1 MDAAARARALNAGGT
16 EGRFSSC
23 TSEGLDRDP
32 RPAKTRAEVAHPP
45 SPVPPH
51 TASGDMLTASAI
63 AHRPSLSYTRPT
75 TRVIAHRRGP
85 LTVKAYGEPGAM
97 NDDARRRP
105 SIQSMGSA
113 DRLEVMRAK
122 PLFTIGLFAD
132 AQYAD
137 KDDFERPSEPGR
149 VKYFRAS
156 ATRLADALVD
166 FRAKGES
173 MACIVNLGDLIDG
186 YNDDDVTVPVPTR
199 TGPVPTHLADK
210 SRADMA
216 VMRSV
221 IRAGAGATQV
231 YHCIGN
237 HDCNLPREEV
247 CQTLGN
253 PKNAAYFSVKLPR
266 GWRLLVLDTTE
277 VNPRYET
284 PGSDAQVAGAAFV
297 ESAKSKPGKFILII
311 VWANIMTYGFIYL
324 CIYLFSGGA
333 ERVKPWGGGL
343 GETQTQWLRRELEAA
358 TARHEKVIVASHI
371 ALSPTAARPGMS
383 AWRSDE
389 VSQTLES
396 FDCVKACVAVSFFLI
411 FVWAISMTA
420 CFVYRVTII
429 RAGTAARW
437 YPTVRVST
445 ARSAGF
451 TTSRWR
457 LCSRRRRAARVTR
470 RWRFTIMKCQS
481 SASGKRRAEDCRRVT
496 MVCSP
501 VWRASGNGSAT

>member
-1 MDAAARARALNAGGT
+1 
-16 EGRFSSC
+16 
-23 TSEGLDRDP
+23 
-32 RPAKTRAEVAHPP
+32 
-45 SPVPPH
+45 
-51 TASGDMLTASAI
+51 
-63 AHRPSLSYTRPT
+63 
-75 TRVIAHRRGP
+75 
-85 LTVKAYGEPGAM
+85 M

-210 SRADMA
+210 SRADMD

-221 IRAGAGATQV
+221 VRAGAGAMPV
-231 YHCIGN
+231 YHCLGN

-247 CQTLGN
+247 CETLGN

-284 PGSDAQVAGAAFV
+284 PGSDAQVAGEAFV
-297 ESAKSKPGKFILII
+297 EAAKSKPGKSILII
-311 VWANIMTYGFIYL
+311 VWAI
-324 CIYLFSGGA
+324 
-333 ERVKPWGGGL
+333 
-343 GETQTQWLRRELEAA
+343 
-358 TARHEKVIVASHI
+358 
-371 ALSPTAARPGMS
+371 
-383 AWRSDE
+383 
-389 VSQTLES
+389 
-396 FDCVKACVAVSFFLI
+396 
-411 FVWAISMTA
+411 
-420 CFVYRVTII
+420 
-429 RAGTAARW
+429 
-437 YPTVRVST
+437 
-445 ARSAGF
+445 
-451 TTSRWR
+451 
-457 LCSRRRRAARVTR
+457 
-470 RWRFTIMKCQS
+470 
-481 SASGKRRAEDCRRVT
+481 
-496 MVCSP
+496 
-501 VWRASGNGSAT
+501 

>member
-1 MDAAARARALNAGGT
+1 MRRRARVRGAVFGLERPERAERLVVRYGRRREVVDDSRRGSVDDVRGGRGARLGPRGDVQISEEPAGGGGEARRGVAVNREDSSASKPAPRRGRIAAPPRRRPRRRRSDRRHRYERAHVCRSCGWSVDAAARARALNAGGT

-63 AHRPSLSYTRPT
+63 AHRPSLVYTRPT

-85 LTVKAYGEPGAM
+85 LTVRAYGEPGAM

-137 KDDFERPSEPGR
+137 KDDYERPSEPGR

-156 ATRLADALVD
+156 ATRLADAFVD

-210 SRADMA
+210 SRADMD

-221 IRAGAGATQV
+221 VRAGAGAMPV
-231 YHCIGN
+231 YHCLGN

-247 CQTLGN
+247 CETLGN
-253 PKNAAYFSVKLPR
+253 PKNAPYFSVKLPR

-284 PGSDAQVAGAAFV
+284 PGSDAQVAGEAFV
-297 ESAKSKPGKFILII
+297 ESAKSKPGKFI
-311 VWANIMTYGFIYL
+311 
-324 CIYLFSGGA
+324 
-333 ERVKPWGGGL
+333 
-343 GETQTQWLRRELEAA
+343 
-358 TARHEKVIVASHI
+358 
-371 ALSPTAARPGMS
+371 
-383 AWRSDE
+383 
-389 VSQTLES
+389 
-396 FDCVKACVAVSFFLI
+396 
-411 FVWAISMTA
+411 
-420 CFVYRVTII
+420 
-429 RAGTAARW
+429 
-437 YPTVRVST
+437 
-445 ARSAGF
+445 
-451 TTSRWR
+451 
-457 LCSRRRRAARVTR
+457 
-470 RWRFTIMKCQS
+470 
-481 SASGKRRAEDCRRVT
+481 
-496 MVCSP
+496 
-501 VWRASGNGSAT
+501 